1 MQSASS
7 VTTCNEA
14 GLSLGGVT
22 LPDSSDWIDP
32 EIGAKPTV
40 TGPPLVVSGEKKGS

>member
-1 MQSASS
+1 MQSTSS

-14 GLSLGGVT
+14 GLLLGGVT
-22 LPDSSDWIDP
+22 LPDSSDWTDP
-32 EIGAKPTV
+32 EIGAKPPV

>member
-1 MQSASS
+1 MQSTSS

-22 LPDSSDWIDP
+22 LPDSSDWTDP
-32 EIGAKPTV
+32 SIGAKPAV
-40 TGPPLVVSGEKKGS
+40 TGSPSIIGGEKGS